1 MVLWIDICTFPQKFK
16 IMRVAIIATALF
28 FTGIAVHAQK
38 LNIDLDKAEVS
49 FVFVGDQTKGTVS
62 GLNCEILFDPMDL
75 SKASISGTIDAST
88 LTTGNKARDKHLSA
102 SDFFHVE
109 KYPVMKFESNEVV
122 KEGKEYL
129 MNGSLTIKDT
139 TEPCSIRFTY
149 ADGVFLGKTA
159 IDAKKY
165 GVSPGKK
172 EGTVQVTFSLPVL

>member
-1 MVLWIDICTFPQKFK
+1 MRCLIHLNVFPAQ
-16 IMRVAIIATALF
+16 TTNNLF
-28 FTGIAVHAQK
+28 FDLEGSIPLLNPLLLLGSKQLLWTGASV
-38 LNIDLDKAEVS
+38 
-49 FVFVGDQTKGTVS
+49 VGDQTKGTVS